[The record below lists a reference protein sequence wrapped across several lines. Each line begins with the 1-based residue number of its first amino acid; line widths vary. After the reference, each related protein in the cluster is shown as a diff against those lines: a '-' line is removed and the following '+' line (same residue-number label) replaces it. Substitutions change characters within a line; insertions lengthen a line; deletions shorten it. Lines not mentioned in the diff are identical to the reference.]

1 MVRIGQAQVAVEP
14 VDVELL
20 LAPLAFWTA
29 LGAAAFAAL
38 TATFTRRSSWIP
50 ATMDRDDFTFHF
62 LALSF
67 QAFLRAVSCK
77 LVADSD
83 YVPPRAFDT
92 GKLLS
97 L

>member
-1 MVRIGQAQVAVEP
+1 
-14 VDVELL
+14 
-20 LAPLAFWTA
+20 
-29 LGAAAFAAL
+29 
-38 TATFTRRSSWIP
+38 
-50 ATMDRDDFTFHF
+50 MDRGDFTFNF

-67 QAFLRAVSCK
+67 QAFVRAVSCK